1 MVKLN
6 INMTAKDNSLF
17 KKNLMEALINKDQ
30 SSFNK
35 LVDSAS
41 LNVKLR
47 LIDSFSKEIKESL
60 L

>member
-41 LNVKLR
+41 SNVKLR